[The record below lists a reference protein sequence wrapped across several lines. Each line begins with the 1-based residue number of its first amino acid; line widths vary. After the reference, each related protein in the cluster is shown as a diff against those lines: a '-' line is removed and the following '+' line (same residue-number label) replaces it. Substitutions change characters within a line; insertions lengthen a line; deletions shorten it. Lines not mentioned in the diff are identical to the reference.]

1 MVERSAL
8 SAKRLS
14 QIINHKSMPH
24 ITLEY
29 SSNIR
34 ITKDFGTLFSQIH
47 QLLERTL
54 KVNPLNCKSRI
65 ICHDRFFISDGDA
78 NHAFAHLQIKV
89 LDKHPEEGKKA
100 VGSGAFELLREFF
113 KDEVGGLCFQP
124 SVEVHEM
131 KGDLYYKLGVEEILK
146 GGEK

>member
-1 MVERSAL
+1 MKKENVLNQKS
-8 SAKRLS
+8 K
-14 QIINHKSMPH
+14 IKNHQSMPH

-34 ITKDFGTLFSQIH
+34 ITKDFGALFGQIH
-47 QLLERTL
+47 QLLECSL

-65 ICHDRFFISDGDA
+65 ICHESYFIVDGNE

-89 LDKHPEEGKKA
+89 LDKHPLEGKKEL
-100 VGSGAFELLREFF
+100 GSGAFELLRDFF
-113 KDEVGGLCFQP
+113 KDEVDGLCFQP
-124 SVEVHEM
+124 SVEIHEM

>member
-1 MVERSAL
+1 
-8 SAKRLS
+8 
-14 QIINHKSMPH
+14 MPH

-34 ITKDFGTLFSQIH
+34 ITKDFGELFGPIH
-47 QLLERTL
+47 QLLEHSL

-65 ICHDRFFISDGDA
+65 ICHDHFFIADGNE

-89 LDKHPEEGKKA
+89 LDKHPEEGKIA
-100 VGSGAFELLREFF
+100 VGFGAFELLRDFF
-113 KDEVGGLCFQP
+113 NDDVDGLCFQP
-124 SVEVHEM
+124 SVEIHEM
-131 KGDLYYKLGVEEILK
+131 KGDFYYKLGLEEILK